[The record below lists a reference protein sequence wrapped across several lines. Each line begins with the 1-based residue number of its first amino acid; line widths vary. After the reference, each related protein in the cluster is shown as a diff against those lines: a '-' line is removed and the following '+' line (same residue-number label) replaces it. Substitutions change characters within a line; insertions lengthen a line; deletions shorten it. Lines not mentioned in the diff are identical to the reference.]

1 MSYAKGRAYCDADSH
16 LMETPDW
23 LAHYAEPTGFFR

>member
-1 MSYAKGRAYCDADSH
+1 MSYAKGRAYCDTDSH